1 MARILFNKGKQYTKG
16 GEAMEVVSLQ
26 DVIVKETE
34 KKELPWLQL
43 FDTGYRVTTETLDWS
58 KWNGCVY
65 SDIDSKHYYKECKQF
80 DAEKLRDA
88 LHDYLLI
95 NFNYNYYALQTSNSG
110 TGYHILFYFDVEKN
124 EINFKKCAQIVQDI
138 VKETFINIGAS
149 EIYDWPKVNDRC
161 SASPLQG
168 MFLTNNTFLW
178 GNFNQ
183 QAFGDYEDFDT
194 YELRDEGVRVSD
206 VQQDG
211 TKLFELKSYKAP
223 KKPVGYK
230 DHHQRWMI
238 YDALVAVFEK
248 KELIDIEWERVCGLL
263 PEDNGHKRVFYLK
276 EPEKNRWNERHSS
289 ATWVNVDV
297 LKEFGYKFYRRFV
310 PSKNATS
317 YVPDEV
323 YVLKEGQRLSD
334 ISINWDKNRINHL
347 FAGCSLGKTYNAK
360 KIGAAPP
367 EIDDVI
373 DFVFGGFAQRMV
385 RVCFISPMRSIS
397 RDGFEKEENWVII
410 DADHSLQNRQN
421 YTSIKDVLE
430 NEKLNICTTWE
441 SFCIHNMWQ
450 YEFEYII
457 VDEVHMFYM
466 PDYRLKS
473 VRDIKVAL
481 KKSKGIRII
490 MTGTPSYE
498 LKEFDCKKIQVKK
511 EQHKVP
517 AEIVLYNESF
527 KGHYMTDI
535 IEWTKDENHYA
546 ILFDDH
552 VNYKTEESF
561 KKYGLNC
568 YVFNSKYEEN
578 VRNVLKNQTVI
589 SQISAFSIYGQ
600 AGINLYIEP
609 DKRVRVYIINNGGM
623 GIIQYANRIRNKEVI
638 DKVMIG
644 YPKKDVKNGIRKI
657 REKVDLSRAEQIVE
671 QLNKTIHYDKNPFS
685 MKNLSII
692 KLKWGLDTQYL
703 DRLEGGWSINPS
715 LYETHFRIKE
725 VDRYERQL
733 QVINDRLEQNDFTV
747 TYNYLEKDTDD
758 PIRMGLRSDTFAGQM
773 TRLQFSEC
781 MKYSKKNKRWW
792 FAPDDA
798 LKKVCTGNLEETIE
812 SIYALLKSSYS
823 DPQKEFDTFV
833 QKCISYN
840 ETIRKRDIETF
851 EQLLKIRK
859 NWDKYYDNSFVAA
872 MMDSRWNAK
881 SITAAYVRSIY
892 KDGMKWKKVA
902 DESYSIIYWLSDAIR
917 RYPWL
922 LDEVEGVNEMNVE
935 LDDLTN
941 EIYSYVVSRHSRGRK
956 KKEGE
961 VSRTTK
967 WRRGAEPG
975 DVSK

>member
-1 MARILFNKGKQYTKG
+1 MSAILFNKGKQYTKG
-16 GEAMEVVSLQ
+16 GETMDVVSLQ
-26 DVIVKETE
+26 DVIVEETE

-43 FDTGYRVTTETLDWS
+43 FDTGYRVTTDTLDWS
-58 KWNGCVY
+58 RWNGCVY
-65 SDIDSKHYYKECKQF
+65 SDIDSKHYYKECRAF

-95 NFNYNYYALQTSNSG
+95 NFNYNFYALQVSNSG

-124 EINFKKCAQIVQDI
+124 EVNFKKCAQIVQGI
-138 VKETFINIGAS
+138 VKEAFVNIGAG
-149 EIYDWPKVNDRC
+149 EIYDWPKVNDHC
-161 SASPLQG
+161 STSPLQG
-168 MFLTNNTFLW
+168 MFLTNNPFLW
-178 GNFNQ
+178 GNYSQ
-183 QAFGDYEDFDT
+183 QAFGDFEDFDT

-206 VQQDG
+206 VQKDG
-211 TKLFELKSYKAP
+211 TKLFEFKSYKPP

-230 DHHQRWMI
+230 DHHQRWAI
-238 YDALVAVFEK
+238 YDALIAVFES
-248 KELIDIEWERVCGLL
+248 KEVIDGEWGKVCGLL
-263 PEDNGHKRVFYLK
+263 PEDNGHKRGFYLK
-276 EPEKNRWNERHSS
+276 EPEKNRWYERHSS
-289 ATWVNVDV
+289 VTWVNIDV

-310 PSKNATS
+310 PMENATS
-317 YVPDEV
+317 YEPDEV
-323 YVLKEGQRLSD
+323 YMLQEGQRLSD
-334 ISINWDKNRINHL
+334 ISINWDRDRINHL

-360 KIGAAPP
+360 HLGAYRY
-367 EIDDVI
+367 IDDV
-373 DFVFGGFAQRMV
+373 DWVFGERQTKI
-385 RVCFISPMRSIS
+385 CFISPMRSINKDS
-397 RDGFEKEENWVII
+397 FGGVENWIII
-410 DADHSLQNRQN
+410 DSDHKAELLHQYESLQNA
-421 YTSIKDVLE
+421 V
-430 NEKLNICTTWE
+430 EKEGVNICTTWE
-441 SFCIHNMWQ
+441 SYCSNEMWK
-450 YEFEYII
+450 YRFDYVI

-466 PDYRLKS
+466 PDYRLQS
-473 VRDIKVAL
+473 VRDMKAAL
-481 KKSKGIRII
+481 KNSKGIRII

-511 EQHKVP
+511 EQPKVS
-517 AEIVLYNESF
+517 AEIVLYNDSF
-527 KGHYMTDI
+527 KGHYMADI

-568 YVFNSKYEEN
+568 SVFNSKYEEN
-578 VRNVLKNQTVI
+578 VSKVLMNQTVI

-609 DKRVRVYIINNGGM
+609 DKKVRVYIINNGGM

-657 REKVDLSRAEQIVE
+657 REKVDLPRGQQLVE

-685 MKNLSII
+685 MKNLSVI
-692 KLKWGLDTQYL
+692 KLKWGLDPQYL
-703 DRLEGGWSINPS
+703 DRTEGGWSINPS

-747 TYNYLEKDTDD
+747 TYTYLDKDTDD

-812 SIYALLKSSYS
+812 NIYDLLNSRYS
-823 DPQKEFDTFV
+823 DPQKEFDIFV
-833 QKCISYN
+833 QRCIGYN
-840 ETIRKRDIETF
+840 ETVRKRDIETF
-851 EQLLKIRK
+851 EQLLMLRK
-859 NWDKYYDNSFVAA
+859 DWEKYYDNSFVAA
-872 MMDSRWNAK
+872 MMDSRWNVK
-881 SITAAYVRSIY
+881 SITAAYVRSVY
-892 KDGMKWKKVA
+892 KDGVKWKKVA
-902 DESYSIIYWLSDAIR
+902 DESYSIISRLCTAIKQ
-917 RYPWL
+917 YPWL
-922 LDEVEGVNEMNVE
+922 LDGVEGVNKMNVE
-935 LDDLTN
+935 YDDLTN

-961 VSRTTK
+961 VSRSTK
-967 WRRGAEPG
+967 WRRAVEQR